1 MNEKC
6 LITLMVRVPMAGQVK
21 TRLIPAL
28 GAEGACRLYRAM
40 VEDLL
45 EQAAATGLPV
55 HLLYTGGAEAQL
67 PQSWQQAVQGLTM
80 QHGEDLG
87 ARMAHAFATAFSTA
101 ERVLLIGSD
110 IPDMG
115 SEILLSAAEALSD
128 NEVVLNPAVDGGY
141 CLLGLKRGVTIAP
154 IFQDIPWSTNQVLP
168 LTRQRMADLGLRV
181 HLLPPLRDI
190 DTPADLLS
198 YRRCHN
204 PAAQRVNL
212 LLSDLLRPL

>member
-1 MNEKC
+1 
-6 LITLMVRVPMAGQVK
+6 MVGGVPVAGQVK

-28 GAEGACRLYRAM
+28 GAEGAFRLYRAM

-55 HLLYTGGAEAQL
+55 HLLSTGGTEAQL
-67 PQSWQQAVQGLTM
+67 PQSWQQAVQGMTV
-80 QHGEDLG
+80 QQGEDLS
-87 ARMAHAFATAFSTA
+87 ARMAHAFATAFKEA
-101 ERVLLIGSD
+101 KHLLLIGSD

-115 SEILLSAAEALSD
+115 TETLLTAAEALRN

-141 CLLGLKRGVTIAP
+141 CLLGLNRGVTIAP

-168 LTRQRMADLGLRV
+168 LTRQRLADLGLRV

-190 DTPADLLS
+190 DTPADLLA
-198 YRRCHN
+198 YHQTPN
-204 PAAQRVNL
+204 PAAHRVNRL
-212 LLSDLLRPL
+212 LTDLFNRP

>member
-1 MNEKC
+1 MSGKC
-6 LITLMVRVPMAGQVK
+6 LIALMVRVPVAGQVK

-45 EQAAATGLPV
+45 EQAAATGLPI
-55 HLLYTGGAEAQL
+55 HLLSTGGTEAQL
-67 PQSWQQAVQGLTM
+67 PQSWQQAVQGMTV
-80 QHGEDLG
+80 QQGEDLG
-87 ARMAHAFATAFSTA
+87 ARMAHAFATAFKEA
-101 ERVLLIGSD
+101 KQVLLIGSD

-115 SEILLSAAEALSD
+115 TESLLSATKALSD

-141 CLLGLKRGVTIAP
+141 CLLGLNRGVDVAP
-154 IFQDIPWSTNQVLP
+154 IFHHMPWSTDQVLAIT
-168 LTRQRMADLGLRV
+168 LQRLKGLQHRV

-190 DTPADLLS
+190 DTPEDLLS
-198 YRRCHN
+198 YRRGPN